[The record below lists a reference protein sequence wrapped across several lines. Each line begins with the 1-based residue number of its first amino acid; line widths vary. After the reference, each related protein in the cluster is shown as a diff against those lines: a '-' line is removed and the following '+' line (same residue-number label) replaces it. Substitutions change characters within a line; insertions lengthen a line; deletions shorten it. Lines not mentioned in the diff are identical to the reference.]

1 MEHGDYQRFLYSLER
16 EDELG
21 WRTLMTSTLF
31 PRAQLRSLARRMEQV
46 SGRLAT
52 LEPPDDAGEGHL
64 ALVVSLHEFAADV
77 RRIARDRRL
86 GRKELFRRLLEL
98 PSLSAVAG
106 AGDQLRAHGYVVPA
120 GATRPTP

>member
-1 MEHGDYQRFLYSLER
+1 MEHGDYQRFLYSLED

-21 WRTLMTSTLF
+21 WRTLMTSMVF
-31 PRAQLRSLARRMEQV
+31 PRAQLRSLARRMEEV

-52 LEPPDDAGEGHL
+52 LAPPEDAGEGHL
-64 ALVVSLHEFAADV
+64 ALMVSLHELAADAH
-77 RRIARDRRL
+77 RITRDRRL
-86 GRKELFRRLLEL
+86 GRNELFQRLAEL
-98 PSLSAVAG
+98 PSVAAASR